1 MAIVILLGI
10 YFAAWMI
17 QSTILLNHDVSWLMQ
32 ASKRMFEGGSY
43 TQDFFEL
50 NPPMILY
57 IYIPVVYLVKL
68 LSISTIIAL
77 RIWIFF
83 LASCSLF
90 MCYFFLRTNTWLL
103 LCIATTFL
111 ILPIYE
117 FGQRESIL
125 LILMMPYLLLIS
137 HRLEAGAIGAFYAF
151 GIGLFSGFGFAL
163 KPYFLLTPILLEL
176 YVFSRNKS
184 NYSCKR
190 PELIALMLVLLTYM
204 LSVIVFHRDYLTLVV
219 PLVSN
224 FYYASLHFS
233 WGDIFGVFPIIYIGL
248 VALCYLVECQ
258 NDQDKP
264 LNLEKAVEST
274 TRAYCTNS
282 SRLFDDFSPHRMGD
296 TASVKNHQK
305 VWKTQHSR
313 HSRYDPTAFSR
324 LKTVLFIGVISL
336 FVVYLIGRAP
346 WYYHALPTYS
356 LSVILMALLLQQW
369 AARLQKKAHV
379 RLEIVAV
386 FVLLFFF
393 DSAFS
398 FYSDLNAGGLAGLF
412 VCILFLFFYKFP
424 SSRARRFKMKGGWP
438 NSRLITTLF
447 LLLINT
453 VVFILPIEYSMRL
466 YTDAVNRKEGSI
478 PLVKFLQDNASH
490 RTVYFFSTLAASTY
504 PFIDYADATCA
515 SRISFL
521 IWIAAGWLPN
531 LDKPHTT
538 HSKTELFLMNMVIDD
553 IRLKK
558 PEFVFVDTI
567 SHTNYLSYFLEN
579 QEFKTIWKSYQY
591 LNTLEVGG
599 MYRYDVYE
607 RATKIF

>member
-1 MAIVILLGI
+1 MAFVILLGI
-10 YFAAWMI
+10 YFAAWII

-57 IYIPVVYLVKL
+57 IYFPVVYLVKT
-68 LSISTIIAL
+68 LSISTIIAI
-77 RIWIFF
+77 RIWIIL

-137 HRLEAGAIGAFYAF
+137 HRLEGEAIGAFYAF

-176 YVFSRNKS
+176 YVFSRKKS
-184 NYSCKR
+184 HYFFKR
-190 PELIALMLVLLTYM
+190 PELIALMIVLLIYM
-204 LSVIVFHRDYLTLVV
+204 LSVIVFHRDYLTLVM

-224 FYYASLHFS
+224 FYYAGLHFS
-233 WGDIFGVFPIIYIGL
+233 WGQVLGVFPIIYMGL
-248 VALCYLVECQ
+248 VVLCYLVESHK
-258 NDQDKP
+258 DQDKP
-264 LNLEKAVEST
+264 
-274 TRAYCTNS
+274 
-282 SRLFDDFSPHRMGD
+282 
-296 TASVKNHQK
+296 
-305 VWKTQHSR
+305 
-313 HSRYDPTAFSR
+313 
-324 LKTVLFIGVISL
+324 LKTVLFISIITL
-336 FVVYLIGRAP
+336 FFVYMIGRAP
-346 WYYHALPTYS
+346 WYYHALPMYS
-356 LSVILMALLLQQW
+356 LSIILMALLIQQW
-369 AARLQKKAHV
+369 AARLQNSEHD

-386 FVLLFFF
+386 FVLLFFV

-398 FYSDLNAGGLAGLF
+398 FYSDLDAGGLSGLF
-412 VCILFLFFYKFP
+412 ALVLILFFYKFP
-424 SSRARRFKMKGGWP
+424 SRRPRQIRLLGGGANRFSKTFESHSW
-438 NSRLITTLF
+438 LITTLF
-447 LLLINT
+447 YFLINL
-453 VVFILPIEYSMRL
+453 VIFILPIEYSVRL
-466 YTDAVNRKEGSI
+466 YSDAVNRKEKSI
-478 PLVKFLQDNASH
+478 PLVTFLQNKASH
-490 RTVYFFSTLAASTY
+490 QTVYFFSTLAASTY
-504 PFIDYADATCA
+504 PFIDYADATSA

-531 LDKPHTT
+531 LDKPHTN

-558 PEFVFVDTI
+558 PEFVFVDTM

-591 LNTLEVGG
+591 LTTLVVGD
-599 MYRYDVYE
+599 MYRYDVYQ
-607 RATKIF
+607 RSITT